1 MATKIFTTIPGR
13 CPFGYKND
21 IDDNLCRVCPYYYRA
36 GTGMFFLC
44 NHPPVAQE
52 LPKKARKDPE
62 IARKDPEIARKD
74 PEIARKDP
82 EIAQEKRKRGRPP
95 GKATKKAVKRT
106 KTKKR

>member
-62 IARKDPEIARKD
+62 IARKDPEIA
-74 PEIARKDP
+74 
-82 EIAQEKRKRGRPP
+82 QEKRKRGRPP